1 MQAHDSKVNILL
13 VDDHPEG
20 LTALE
25 AVLQRPQYNLIKA
38 HSGEEA
44 LGKILAYEFAVILM
58 DVQMPGMDGFE
69 TVSLIKQREKSRDI
83 PVIFITAINKETAYI
98 HKGYES
104 GAVDYIFKP
113 FEPIV
118 LSAKVGVLVDLYTK
132 TRLLREQNERLHQS
146 EVRERARQLA
156 TLQLES
162 FNRYRHLADAIP
174 QIIWKFHPSGTL
186 EYCNRL
192 WCEYS
197 GLTLEQSSGMGWQS
211 VVHPDD
217 LPELLVK
224 CDEARSHGLTLE
236 TELRLLR
243 QSDNSYR
250 WHMFRGVPEF
260 QMTGEVGS
268 WIVTN
273 TDIED
278 RKIIERDLIR
288 AKEESLAA
296 SEAKS
301 AFLANMSH
309 EIRTPLGIVL
319 GFAELLADPTMPI
332 EERRNCLGTVKKNGE
347 LLSRLIGD
355 VLDLSKVEAGHL
367 QIETTQ
373 VSLPDFLGMAM
384 QSFRH
389 QASDKGIL
397 LSMKLDTPIPVTIES
412 DPMRLRQILF
422 NIVGNAIKF
431 THAGKVE
438 VNVRLEGELLR
449 ITVSDEGVG
458 ITPAQA
464 MKLFQPFIQADNSTT
479 RKFGGTGLG
488 LSLARK
494 LARKMGGDVVLG
506 ESAPNRGSTFEIT
519 VGTGPLDGVRLI
531 EHFNGE
537 KPAVVATAK
546 AGPRLEGV
554 RVLVVEDAPENQMLL
569 QHFLAIAGATVKVAD
584 NGQEGV
590 QKALA
595 EEFDVVLMD
604 IQMPVLDGYQATR
617 QLRSRAYN
625 KPILALTAHALKEE
639 RDRCLA
645 AGCNDHLT
653 KPLNREELLSRIAHF
668 SQPQVTTS
676 ALAPGREPVRTES
689 QFH

>member
-1 MQAHDSKVNILL
+1 MQPSDAKVNILL

-25 AVLQRPQYNLIKA
+25 AVLKRPHYNLVRA
-38 HSGEEA
+38 GSGEEA
-44 LGKILAYEFAVILM
+44 LAKVLTYDFAVILM

-83 PVIFITAINKETAYI
+83 PVIFVTANNKDTSFINR
-98 HKGYES
+98 GYET
-104 GAVDYIFKP
+104 GAIDYIFKP
-113 FEPIV
+113 FEPVI
-118 LSAKVGVLVDLYTK
+118 LTAKVAVLVELYSK
-132 TRLLREQNERLHQS
+132 TRQLREQNERLHQS

-192 WCEYS
+192 WCDYS
-197 GLTLEQSSGMGWQS
+197 GLSLEQSSGTGWQS
-211 VVHPDD
+211 AVHPED
-217 LPELLVK
+217 LPALLVK
-224 CDEARSHGLTLE
+224 CDEAREHGLTLE
-236 TELRLLR
+236 TECRLLR
-243 QSDNSYR
+243 KSDQTFR

-319 GFAELLADPTMPI
+319 GFAELLADPTMPN
-332 EERRNCLGTVKKNGE
+332 EERRNCLATVKKNGE

-367 QIETTQ
+367 QIEKTQ
-373 VSLPDFLGMAM
+373 LSLPDFLGMAM

-397 LSMKLDTPIPVTIES
+397 LSMRLETPIPVTIES

-431 THAGKVE
+431 TPSGKVE
-438 VNVRLEGELLR
+438 IAVRLQGEQLK

-458 ITPAQA
+458 ITPGQA
-464 MKLFQPFIQADNSTT
+464 AKLFQPFIQADNSTT

-494 LARKMGGDVVLG
+494 LARKLDGDVVLG
-506 ESAPNRGSTFEIT
+506 ESAPGRGSTFEIT
-519 VGTGPLDGVRLI
+519 FGTGPLQGIKLI
-531 EHFNGE
+531 NQLGGE
-537 KPAVVATAK
+537 KPRLQAVAK

-554 RVLVVEDAPENQMLL
+554 RVLIVEDAPENQMLL
-569 QHFLAIAGATVKVAD
+569 QHFLTIAGAVVKVAD

-590 QKALA
+590 AKALA
-595 EEFDVVLMD
+595 EEFDIILMD

-617 QLRSRAYN
+617 QLRGRAYR

-645 AGCNDHLT
+645 AGCDDHLT
-653 KPLNREELLSRIAHF
+653 KPLNREELLARIAHF
-668 SQPQVTTS
+668 TRPPAYQAET
-676 ALAPGREPVRTES
+676 RI
-689 QFH
+689 